1 MTTTTIRYFPDL
13 HNYTRHTIKRG
24 GNTMDIA
31 DFIYEWKFDDD
42 PREYFELKDN
52 PGGYYRV
59 NYHIINYLLINHQ
72 DLFPNKTDTDT
83 SMSPLSTVSLS
94 RWALKTP
101 ARPARPARPGK
112 HRKTGKALKAER
124 GPQGSRGSRG
134 SRGLRGLRGVSAST
148 LALVAKTPTE
158 AMELGWKS
166 SKKDKEAYGRMK
178 TEFLNYIRDNIFK
191 EQTYKVKKYNDYMK
205 EKNRNIHEF
214 ILGQFQLI
222 RLLYNAL
229 AKKLPTCKDVIDI
242 SFKGR
247 KRERVREETLVLY
260 RGFNYQGS
268 RKMIENIKEGDEIT
282 TVSFLSASVQEMV
295 AIKFISSEDKLQE
308 NQILWKIIISDKMLA
323 IFNYSFIS
331 SPFHIRDSLYS
342 LVADGN
348 VECEFLLNMGARLRC
363 VSIRKVDNFKGVVI
377 GGIYTISKKK
387 YVEYTFEFIGWDTE
401 YTRRINRGLSKYI
414 EVLKTSF

>member
-42 PREYFELKDN
+42 PREYFELKDDT
-52 PGGYYRV
+52 GGYYRV

-72 DLFPNKTDTDT
+72 DLFPNKADTDT

-94 RWALKTP
+94 RWALKTH
-101 ARPARPARPGK
+101 ARPVRPGK
-112 HRKTGKALKAER
+112 HRKTGKHGKALKAE
-124 GPQGSRGSRG
+124 QGLQ
-134 SRGLRGLRGVSAST
+134 GLRSVSPAST

-166 SKKDKEAYGRMK
+166 SKKDKEAYERMK
-178 TEFLNYIRDNIFK
+178 AEFLNYIRDNIFK

-282 TVSFLSASVQEMV
+282 TVSFLSASIQEIV

-308 NQILWKIIISDKMLA
+308 NQILWKIIISDKMLS

>member
-1 MTTTTIRYFPDL
+1 
-13 HNYTRHTIKRG
+13 
-24 GNTMDIA
+24 MDIA
-31 DFIYEWKFDDD
+31 DLIYEWKFDDD
-42 PREYFELKDN
+42 PLEYFELKDN
-52 PGGYYRV
+52 TGGYYRV
-59 NYHIINYLLINHQ
+59 NYNIINYLLINHQ
-72 DLFPNKTDTDT
+72 DLFPNKTDTDM
-83 SMSPLSTVSLS
+83 SMSPVSAVSSS

-101 ARPARPARPGK
+101 ARPAKPAKPAKPARPAK
-112 HRKTGKALKAER
+112 HGKALKAER
-124 GPQGSRGSRG
+124 GSQGSQS
-134 SRGLRGLRGVSAST
+134 LRGVSPAST
-148 LALVAKTPTE
+148 LALVAKTPKE

-166 SKKDKEAYGRMK
+166 SKKDKEEFERMK

-205 EKNRNIHEF
+205 EKSRNIHEF

-247 KRERVREETLVLY
+247 KRERVSEETLVLY

-282 TVSFLSASVQEMV
+282 TVSFLSASVQEIV

-308 NQILWKIIISDKMLA
+308 NQILWKIIISDKMLS
-323 IFNYSFIS
+323 IFNYAFIS

-348 VECEFLLNMGARLRC
+348 VECEFLINMGARLRC
-363 VSIRKVDNFKGVVI
+363 VSIRKVDNFKGIVI

-414 EVLKTSF
+414 EVLKTS

>member
-1 MTTTTIRYFPDL
+1 MAITTIRYFPDL

-42 PREYFELKDN
+42 PLEYFELKDN
-52 PGGYYRV
+52 TGGYYRV

-83 SMSPLSTVSLS
+83 SMSHVSTVSSS

-101 ARPARPARPGK
+101 AKTAKTVKTAKTGK
-112 HRKTGKALKAER
+112 PGKALKAER
-124 GPQGSRGSRG
+124 GTRS
-134 SRGLRGLRGVSAST
+134 VSAST

-166 SKKDKEAYGRMK
+166 SKKDKEMFERMK
-178 TEFLNYIRDNIFK
+178 TEFLNYIRDHIFK

-205 EKNRNIHEF
+205 GKNRNIHEF

-260 RGFNYQGS
+260 RGFDYNRYS
-268 RKMIENIKEGDEIT
+268 KMIKNIKEGDEIT

-308 NQILWKIIISDKMLA
+308 NQILWKIIISDKMLS
-323 IFNYSFIS
+323 IFNYAFIS
-331 SPFHIRDSLYS
+331 KPFHIRDSLYS

>member
-1 MTTTTIRYFPDL
+1 
-13 HNYTRHTIKRG
+13 
-24 GNTMDIA
+24 
-31 DFIYEWKFDDD
+31 
-42 PREYFELKDN
+42 
-52 PGGYYRV
+52 
-59 NYHIINYLLINHQ
+59 
-72 DLFPNKTDTDT
+72 
-83 SMSPLSTVSLS
+83 
-94 RWALKTP
+94 
-101 ARPARPARPGK
+101 
-112 HRKTGKALKAER
+112 
-124 GPQGSRGSRG
+124 
-134 SRGLRGLRGVSAST
+134 
-148 LALVAKTPTE
+148 
-158 AMELGWKS
+158 
-166 SKKDKEAYGRMK
+166 
-178 TEFLNYIRDNIFK
+178 
-191 EQTYKVKKYNDYMK
+191 MK

-282 TVSFLSASVQEMV
+282 TVSFLSASVQEIV

-323 IFNYSFIS
+323 IFNYAFIS
-331 SPFHIRDSLYS
+331 KPFHIRDSLYS

>member
-1 MTTTTIRYFPDL
+1 
-13 HNYTRHTIKRG
+13 
-24 GNTMDIA
+24 MDIA

-42 PREYFELKDN
+42 PREYFELKDDT
-52 PGGYYRV
+52 GGYYRV

-101 ARPARPARPGK
+101 ARPVRPGK
-112 HRKTGKALKAER
+112 HRKTGKHGKALKAE
-124 GPQGSRGSRG
+124 QGLQ
-134 SRGLRGLRGVSAST
+134 GLRSVSPAST

-166 SKKDKEAYGRMK
+166 SKKDKEAYERMK
-178 TEFLNYIRDNIFK
+178 AEFLNYIRDNIFK

-282 TVSFLSASVQEMV
+282 TVSFLSASIQEIV

-308 NQILWKIIISDKMLA
+308 NQILWKIIISDKMLS

>member
-1 MTTTTIRYFPDL
+1 MATTTIRYFPDL

-42 PREYFELKDN
+42 PLEYFELKDN
-52 PGGYYRV
+52 TGGYYRV

-83 SMSPLSTVSLS
+83 SMSHVSTVSSS

-101 ARPARPARPGK
+101 AKTAKTVKTAKTGK
-112 HRKTGKALKAER
+112 PGKALKAER
-124 GPQGSRGSRG
+124 GTRS
-134 SRGLRGLRGVSAST
+134 VSAST

-166 SKKDKEAYGRMK
+166 SKKDKEMFERMK
-178 TEFLNYIRDNIFK
+178 TEFLNYIRDHIFK

-229 AKKLPTCKDVIDI
+229 AKKLPTFKDVIDI

-282 TVSFLSASVQEMV
+282 TVCFLSTSVQEMV

-348 VECEFLLNMGARLRC
+348 IECEFLLNMGARLRC
-363 VSIRKVDNFKGVVI
+363 VSIRNVNNFKGVVI

>member
-1 MTTTTIRYFPDL
+1 
-13 HNYTRHTIKRG
+13 
-24 GNTMDIA
+24 MDIA

-42 PREYFELKDN
+42 PREYFELKDDT
-52 PGGYYRV
+52 GGYYRV

-94 RWALKTP
+94 RWALKTH
-101 ARPARPARPGK
+101 ARPVRPGK
-112 HRKTGKALKAER
+112 HRKTGKPGKALKAE
-124 GPQGSRGSRG
+124 QGLQ
-134 SRGLRGLRGVSAST
+134 GLRSVSPAST

-166 SKKDKEAYGRMK
+166 SKKDKEAYERMK
-178 TEFLNYIRDNIFK
+178 AEFLNYIRDNIFK

-282 TVSFLSASVQEMV
+282 TVSFLSASVQEIV